1 MLRDGISFISP
12 SLLFPK
18 LPCWCLDVSK
28 FVPSF
33 TPRKGEL
40 KGICLLTKWDSQWNS
55 VSQSM
60 IHDQLHQKIPYKNV
74 DFTVW
79 QCLPDL
85 NTYPPHGPSIPLL
98 NICKR
103 MEHACPTK
111 AWIRPFEQHYLK
123 EPQTGSNPDAHQQEN
138 GGINCGLSIFSDKSQ

>member
-33 TPRKGEL
+33 TPMKGEL

-74 DFTVW
+74 DFTV
-79 QCLPDL
+79 
-85 NTYPPHGPSIPLL
+85 TVSTRFKHIPTPWPV
-98 NICKR
+98 N
-103 MEHACPTK
+103 PTPK
-111 AWIRPFEQHYLK
+111 YM
-123 EPQTGSNPDAHQQEN
+123 QEN
-138 GGINCGLSIFSDKSQ
+138 GTCMSNKSLDKTIWAALFKGAPNWEQPRCPSTGEWRNKLWFIHLQW